1 MTFDVAFIGTGPKPD
16 DPGPDGYGMAY
27 RHATGYQRLDDCELV
42 ACADIE
48 RSNAESF
55 AKAFDLDHVFEDQ
68 TAMCRELEPDIVS
81 VCVPPA
87 AHASVVTAC
96 ARTGMVDA
104 IHCEKPM
111 AITWKDCEE
120 MVSVCGDWD
129 VQLTINHQRRFG
141 LPFQLAKS
149 HLDDGVIGDLR
160 RIEVAEVNL
169 FDAGSHLFDLCGFY
183 TEQAT
188 PEWVLAQI
196 DYTTENRWFGAHNEN
211 QAIAQWRYED
221 GTYGLAS
228 TGPGQPFVDCYLRL
242 IGIDGVLEI
251 GVEDGPAL
259 RLRNEANPA
268 GSVIDTDGEDI
279 HGPPSPSLVSA
290 ATDRLSARIPGISA
304 SAKRPSY
311 IERAIE
317 SVVEAL
323 RSGSR
328 PDLSAEHAL
337 QSTEIIFASW
347 ESARRR
353 GRVDLPL
360 EIDDNPLEALVEAGQ
375 LPVSEEIKP

>member
-1 MTFDVAFIGTGPKPD
+1 
-16 DPGPDGYGMAY
+16 
-27 RHATGYQRLDDCELV
+27 
-42 ACADIE
+42 
-48 RSNAESF
+48 
-55 AKAFDLDHVFEDQ
+55 
-68 TAMCRELEPDIVS
+68 
-81 VCVPPA
+81 
-87 AHASVVTAC
+87 
-96 ARTGMVDA
+96 
-104 IHCEKPM
+104 
-111 AITWKDCEE
+111 
-120 MVSVCGDWD
+120 MVSVCEDWD

-141 LPFQLAKS
+141 LPFQLAKR
-149 HLDDGVIGDLR
+149 HLDDGAIGDLR
-160 RIEVAEVNL
+160 RIEFAESNL

-188 PEWVLAQI
+188 TNWVLAQI

-221 GTYGLAS
+221 GPYGLAS

-242 IGIDGVLEI
+242 IGTEGALEI

-259 RLRNEANPA
+259 RLRNAENPA

-279 HGPPSPSLVSA
+279 HGPPSQSLVSA
-290 ATDRLSARIPGISA
+290 AADRLIARLPGISPA
-304 SAKRPSY
+304 AKRPSY

-323 RSGSR
+323 RSGST
-328 PDLSAEHAL
+328 PELAAEYAL

-360 EIDDNPLEALVEAGQ
+360 DIDDNPLEALVEAGQ